1 MLFLHFH
8 NQHPESKVLY
18 TVKEVAKLLD
28 LTEHTI
34 RFYTDKGL

>member
-1 MLFLHFH
+1 M
-8 NQHPESKVLY
+8 
-18 TVKEVAKLLD
+18 AKLLD